1 MAVSTVGS
9 LSEIFTAGVPLQT
22 EDAAPAVGGNQ
33 DKPPRSPSN
42 LDPIVE
48 DAEDA
53 DESVEKDAG
62 MKDVDEGIKGAVE
75 ENGSSIDA
83 EGDGGKHTALQ

>member
-22 EDAAPAVGGNQ
+22 EDAAPAVGANQ

-53 DESVEKDAG
+53 EESGPESDDADSVAR
-62 MKDVDEGIKGAVE
+62 M
-75 ENGSSIDA
+75 NRCMSGS
-83 EGDGGKHTALQ
+83 LVRRY